1 MIREVKNAVLARLRE
16 DPELASSVFE
26 GVVTTRPK
34 RYVAVF
40 SDSGFRTTERFTGSQ
55 STSAQSF
62 TIHSVGT
69 TPDQAQ
75 AMADRVFRQ
84 LLDWTPSIPGRV
96 CRRMRHEASE
106 PVQLDTDADVPMFYG
121 VDVFEVTSSP
131 S

>member
-1 MIREVKNAVLARLRE
+1 MKAAVLARLRQ
-16 DPELASSVFE
+16 DSVLASSTFE
-26 GVVTTRPK
+26 GVVTNRPN

-40 SDSGFRTTERFTGSQ
+40 SDSGFRTAERFTGLQ
-55 STSAQSF
+55 GTSSQSF
-62 TIHSVGT
+62 TVHSVGT

-75 AMADRVFRQ
+75 AIADRVFAQ
-84 LLDWTPSIPGRV
+84 LLDWTPAVEGRV

-106 PVQLDTDADVPMFYG
+106 PVQIDRDVTPPMFYG

>member
-1 MIREVKNAVLARLRE
+1 MIREMKAAVLARLRQ
-16 DPELASSVFE
+16 DSVLASSTFE
-26 GVVTTRPK
+26 GVVTNRPN

-40 SDSGFRTTERFTGSQ
+40 SNSGNRTAERFTGSQ
-55 STSAQSF
+55 GTSAQSF

-75 AMADRVFRQ
+75 AVADRVFAQ
-84 LLDWTPSIPGRV
+84 LLDWTPTVEGRV

-106 PVQLDTDADVPMFYG
+106 PVQIDRDVTPPMFYG

>member
-1 MIREVKNAVLARLRE
+1 VIREMKNAVLARLRA
-16 DPELASSVFE
+16 DSELASVVFE
-26 GVVTTRPK
+26 GVVTNRPN

-40 SDSGFRTTERFTGSQ
+40 SDSGWRTAERFTGAQ

-62 TIHSVGT
+62 TVHSVGT

-75 AMADRVFRQ
+75 FVADRVFTQ
-84 LLDWTPSIPGRV
+84 LLDWTPSVAGRV

-106 PVQLDTDADVPMFYG
+106 PVQIDADVTPPLFYA

-131 S
+131 A